1 MAISH
6 NLVMNLSAFFLKENA
21 EIQKAQLE
29 MTNFVSK
36 SWHCCYSKHGDQHNS
51 DQFRNKSAINTAD
64 GHCPSSPHT
73 ASGSQKT
80 PWISWT

>member
-36 SWHCCYSKHGDQHNS
+36 S
-51 DQFRNKSAINTAD
+51 
-64 GHCPSSPHT
+64 
-73 ASGSQKT
+73 
-80 PWISWT
+80 